1 MKKHTL
7 FVVIVLILIVSGTA
21 SCSREQASSGEVP
34 GADDQ
39 SRLAA
44 AAFRAF
50 FDHLAAGNY
59 RQAAAHYGG
68 SFDVLRS
75 YNPGANPEDQAVL
88 LKLACL
94 TNGYQ
99 CLTVDE
105 ITAVRE
111 NTPAEWLITASF
123 LTDQG
128 EVFSRGACCGA
139 DEGDQPAETEFTFRV
154 KKVPSGEYLV
164 MDLPVYVP

>member
-1 MKKHTL
+1 MIKCTVCL
-7 FVVIVLILIVSGTA
+7 VIISILVVSGTA
-21 SCSREQASSGEVP
+21 SCSREQASSGVVSR
-34 GADDQ
+34 ADDQ

-50 FDHLAAGNY
+50 FDHLASGNY
-59 RQAAAHYGG
+59 QQAAAHFGG
-68 SFDVLRS
+68 SYDLLRR
-75 YNPGANPEDQAVL
+75 YNPGADPEDRAAL

-94 TNGYQ
+94 TNGFQ
-99 CLTVDE
+99 CLPVDE
-105 ITAVRE
+105 IAAVRE
-111 NTPAEWLITASF
+111 NPPGEWLITASL

-128 EVFSRGACCGA
+128 EVFSRGTCCGA
-139 DEGDQPAETEFTFRV
+139 EEGDHPAETEFTFRV

>member
-1 MKKHTL
+1 MKKRTIFL
-7 FVVIVLILIVSGTA
+7 VIILILIVSGTV
-21 SCSREQASSGEVP
+21 SCTREQASPGEVP
-34 GADDQ
+34 RADDQ

-44 AAFRAF
+44 AAFRTF
-50 FDHLAAGNY
+50 FDHLAAGSY
-59 RQAAAHYGG
+59 QQAAAHYGG
-68 SFDVLRS
+68 SYDVLRS
-75 YNPGANPEDQAVL
+75 YNPGADPEDRAVL

-94 TNGYQ
+94 TNGFQ

-105 ITAVRE
+105 IAAVRE
-111 NTPAEWLITASF
+111 NTPGEWLITASF
-123 LTDQG
+123 LTGQG

-139 DEGDQPAETEFTFRV
+139 EEGDHPAETEFTFRV